1 MTRIAIAAAFLLVAG
16 CSTQK
21 WDKPD
26 ATPDAAEADA
36 RACAAHAE
44 SYPVAPERRTT
55 QPSIDDRGAD
65 RQLAEAQRREACM
78 RQKGYSL
85 RPG

>member
-1 MTRIAIAAAFLLVAG
+1 MKRLAIAGALALAA
-16 CSTQK
+16 CSTVQ
-21 WDKPD
+21 WDKPG
-26 ATPDAAEADA
+26 ATPDSMEADA
-36 RACAAHAE
+36 RACAAHSE

-85 RPG
+85 R